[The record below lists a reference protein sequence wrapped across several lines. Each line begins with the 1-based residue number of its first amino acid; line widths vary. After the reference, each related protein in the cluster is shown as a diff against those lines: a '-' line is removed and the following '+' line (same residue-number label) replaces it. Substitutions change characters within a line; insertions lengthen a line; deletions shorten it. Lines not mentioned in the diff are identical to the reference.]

1 MRFFGVILIFIGIPL
16 CIVPLIGVPVII
28 IGLFM
33 VIAGF
38 GSANANKTA
47 KALAKQ
53 MGTMQQQRQAAPAP
67 AANNGDA
74 EKWAALA
81 KYDDDVRKAVEQLQP
96 LGAAAVNKLRTTY
109 LALNDKTKL
118 AAIVADVQS
127 EFTKQAR

>member
-1 MRFFGVILIFIGIPL
+1 MRFFGVILIFIGLPL
-16 CIVPLIGVPVII
+16 CIVPMIGVPVII

-53 MGTMQQQRQAAPAP
+53 MNSAPRQSTPPPAS
-67 AANNGDA
+67 NGDA
-74 EKWAALA
+74 EKWSALA
-81 KYDDDVRKAVEQLQP
+81 KYDDDIRKAVEQLRP
-96 LGAAAVNKLRTTY
+96 LGADAIDTLRTTY

-118 AAIVADVQS
+118 PAIVADIQA
-127 EFTKQAR
+127 EFGN